1 MWIVNEYSRYDGE
14 IISTYFFKKKENA
27 ENCFR
32 AITKKRV
39 LEKERDEGFSPEER
53 ECSTWDEVIE
63 EFLGYGKWDEVV
75 SIDSFDESDFA
86 DDNWEEMI

>member
-1 MWIVNEYSRYDGE
+1 MWIVSEYSRYDGE

-53 ECSTWDEVIE
+53 ECSTRDEVVE

-75 SIDSFDESDFA
+75 SIDAFDESDFA